1 MKCPDP
7 KCNTANSSTAK
18 FCKKC
23 GHDLKSPAPST
34 VTPTAVTGYTCSG
47 CGEVNPPGA
56 VFCRN
61 CGIPVS
67 QKPAPAATATAYPFA
82 SANIQQGASAKDLL
96 NQIEVA
102 SPEQPHCATLLLLD
116 TSGSMVESRKIDQLN
131 EGLRFLREE
140 ILKDELASSR
150 VDIAVVTFGDGAVKA
165 VHPFTSIQ
173 DFQPPL
179 LSANGDTPMGEAI
192 LQGIDF
198 IEKRKKIYRDQGVN
212 YYRPWIFMITDGEPT
227 DMKQGDQKWAM
238 VKNTIEECERNGK
251 LMFFSVG
258 VEPANMTLLNDIMPP
273 SRGPI
278 KLRQGNF
285 REMFQWLSNSQ
296 EKIVRSDI
304 GPGEMVKLEA
314 PTGWGEV
321 PAK

>member
-1 MKCPDP
+1 MQCPNP
-7 KCNTANSSTAK
+7 TCNTVNVSTAK

-23 GHDLKSPAPST
+23 GHKLENSAPIQSSSPA
-34 VTPTAVTGYTCSG
+34 AAGNTCST
-47 CGEVNPPGA
+47 CGGINPPA
-56 VFCRN
+56 ASFCRN
-61 CGIPVS
+61 CGSPM
-67 QKPAPAATATAYPFA
+67 KKKA
-82 SANIQQGASAKDLL
+82 SASVSTAFPFTPSNIQTGGSVKDLL
-96 NQIEVA
+96 SQIDIA
-102 SPEQPHCATLLLLD
+102 APEQPHCATLLLLD

-131 EGLRFLREE
+131 EGLRFLKDE

-150 VDIAVVTFGDGAVKA
+150 VDIAVVTFGDGAVTA

-192 LQGIDF
+192 LQGVDL
-198 IEKRKKIYRDQGVN
+198 IETRKKIYRDQGVN

-227 DMKQGDQKWAM
+227 DMKKGDQKWAM
-238 VKNTIEECERNGK
+238 VKNTIEDCEKNGK
-251 LMFFSVG
+251 LLFFSVG
-258 VEPANMTLLNDIMPP
+258 VEPANMTLLNDIMPS
-273 SRGPI
+273 SRGAI

-296 EKIVRSDI
+296 EKIVKSDI

-314 PTGWGEV
+314 PNGWGEI